1 MVNRGEIWWFEAPD
15 QNPRPYL
22 VLTRSEATQ
31 VLSRL
36 IAVPCT
42 GTIRGIPTEVRLGPD
57 DGMPQEC
64 VLSIDNIVAIER
76 TYLTGRITS
85 VSADVLARVC
95 RALGLA
101 TGCE

>member
-1 MVNRGEIWWFEAPD
+1 MNRGEIWWFEPPHHK
-15 QNPRPYL
+15 PRPYL
-22 VLTRSEATQ
+22 VLTRGEAAQ
-31 VLSRL
+31 VLTRL

-64 VLSIDNIVAIER
+64 VLTLDNVILVER
-76 TYLTGRITS
+76 AYLTDRITS
-85 VSADVLARVC
+85 VSADVMSQVC

-101 TGCE
+101 TGCD